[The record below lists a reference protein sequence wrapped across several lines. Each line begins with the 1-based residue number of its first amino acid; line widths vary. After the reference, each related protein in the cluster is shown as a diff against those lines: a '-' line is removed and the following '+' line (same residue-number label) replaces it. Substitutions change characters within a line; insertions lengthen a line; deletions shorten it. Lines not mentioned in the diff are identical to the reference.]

1 MNDPC
6 APLDRRSAA
15 SDRFVALF
23 SDAPLGIAL
32 LDATGGIVT
41 ANPALGTLLGI
52 DPDALADTK
61 FTSHVTSKADAAAL
75 DALLAGY
82 TGTDPDEPTRFDT
95 ALEHADDSKNSEDGG
110 AGDDVRVKLTLS
122 SVPADQEGMTYP
134 VVMVEDVTDM
144 NLLQERLRH
153 QNLHDPLTGL
163 PNSVNFHGQLESAMV
178 DTSRATVALVLL
190 DIDGFRVIN
199 DGLGSET
206 GDKILKSVAATLR
219 HVFGGEE
226 ENVARLT
233 GDGFGVLLRGDLTP
247 QHLIDRVEHALDRLA
262 EPIYFG
268 DTGVGISASAGI
280 VLRAPGST
288 SDTDLLRDAEVTL
301 HRAKEAGR
309 AKWMLFE
316 PELDTKDRR
325 RYRLGAAI
333 AGGLERGEFAVH
345 YQPTVRL
352 DGSQLVP
359 VVNARLYWNHPTEG
373 QLDCD
378 DFVPLADATGMT
390 VRIGTW
396 MLGQAL
402 KDYAEWRQHAG
413 DRTPDLCVLPPR
425 RLAIDD
431 DLVRIVNTQ
440 LKKHDIPSTALRLC
454 ADAGTLVDTRGE
466 VHDSLS
472 VLNEIGVKL
481 VLAVSAAAD
490 LELIRRNELPVEYV
504 SLTGQIVD
512 ALLDAAESGSTQ
524 FEHLRHLVR
533 SAKELGVRIGAAGV
547 HTEEQADALAGMG
560 VVAARGRFF
569 RGPLP
574 AEEMTELI
582 TAGSPT

>member
-6 APLDRRSAA
+6 APLDTRSAA

-23 SDAPLGIAL
+23 SHAPVGIAL
-32 LDATGGIVT
+32 LDADGGIVS

-52 DPDALADTK
+52 APEALADTK
-61 FTSHVTSKADAAAL
+61 FTSYVTSKPDAAAL
-75 DALLAGY
+75 DALLGSY
-82 TGTDPDEPTRFDT
+82 FGTDPAEPTRFET
-95 ALEHADDSKNSEDGG
+95 ALEQTDD
-110 AGDDVRVKLTLS
+110 GDMRARLTLS
-122 SVPADQEGMTYP
+122 SLPADQAGMSYP
-134 VVMVEDVTDM
+134 VVMVEDVTDL
-144 NLLQERLRH
+144 NLLHERLRH

-163 PNSVNFHGQLESAMV
+163 PNGTSFHGQLESAMV
-178 DTSRATVALVLL
+178 DTSRAVVALVLL

-199 DGLGSET
+199 DGLGSEA
-206 GDKILKSVAATLR
+206 GDKILKGVATTLR
-219 HVFGGEE
+219 QVFDGVD

-233 GDGFGVLLRGDLTP
+233 GDGFGVLLKGDLTP
-247 QHLIDRVEHALDRLA
+247 QHVIKRVEHAFDRLA

-280 VLRAPGST
+280 VLRAPGGA
-288 SDTDLLRDAEVTL
+288 SDRDMLRAAEVTL

-309 AKWMLFE
+309 ARWMLFE
-316 PELDTKDRR
+316 TDLDTEDRR
-325 RYRLGAAI
+325 RYRLGAGV
-333 AGGLERGEFAVH
+333 AGGLERGEFEVH

-352 DGSQLVP
+352 DGSRVVP
-359 VVNARLYWNHPTEG
+359 VVNAMLYWNHPTEG
-373 QLDCD
+373 RLDCD

-396 MLGQAL
+396 MLDQAL
-402 KDYAEWRQHAG
+402 KDYAEWRRHAG
-413 DRTPDLCVLPPR
+413 DRAPDLCVRPPR

-431 DLVRIVNTQ
+431 DLVKIVRSQ
-440 LKKHDIPSTALRLC
+440 LDKHDVPSTALRLC
-454 ADAGTLVDTRGE
+454 ADGGTLVDARGE

-490 LELIRRNELPVEYV
+490 LELIRRNDMPVDYV
-504 SLTGQIVD
+504 SLNGQIVD
-512 ALLDAAESGSTQ
+512 ALLDAVESGSTQ
-524 FEHLRHLVR
+524 YEHLAHLVR
-533 SAKELGVRIGAAGV
+533 SAQQLGVRIGAAGV
-547 HTEEQADALAGMG
+547 RTEEQANALAGMG

-574 AEEMTELI
+574 AEDLAELI
-582 TAGSPT
+582 NAN

>member
-23 SDAPLGIAL
+23 TDAPLGIAL
-32 LDATGGIVT
+32 LDAAGGIVS

-52 DPDALADTK
+52 EPDALADTK
-61 FTSHVTSKADAAAL
+61 FTSHVMSKADAAAL

-82 TGTDPDEPTRFDT
+82 TGADPAEPTRFDT
-95 ALEHADDSKNSEDGG
+95 ALRQAEDG
-110 AGDDVRVKLTLS
+110 DVRARLTLS
-122 SVPADQEGMTYP
+122 ALPADQEGMTYP
-134 VVMVEDVTDM
+134 VVMVEDVTDLS
-144 NLLQERLRH
+144 LLHDRLLH

-163 PNSVNFHGQLESAMV
+163 PNSANFHGQLESAMV
-178 DTSRATVALVLL
+178 DTSHAVVALVLL
-190 DIDGFRVIN
+190 DIDGFRMIN
-199 DGLGSET
+199 DGLGSEA
-206 GDKILKSVAATLR
+206 GDKILKAVANTLR
-219 HVFGGEE
+219 HVFGAED

-247 QHLIDRVEHALDRLA
+247 QHVIDRVEHALDRLA
-262 EPIYFG
+262 EPMYFD

-288 SDTDLLRDAEVTL
+288 SDTDMLRAAEVTL

-316 PELDTKDRR
+316 PELDTADRR
-325 RYRLGAAI
+325 RYRLAAAI
-333 AGGLERGEFAVH
+333 AGGLERGEFEVH

-352 DGSQLVP
+352 DGSRLVP
-359 VVNARLYWNHPTEG
+359 VVNAMLYWHHPTEG
-373 QLDCD
+373 RLECD

-396 MLGQAL
+396 MLDQAL
-402 KDYAEWRQHAG
+402 KDYAEWRQRAG
-413 DRTPDLCVLPPR
+413 DRTPDLCVRPPQ
-425 RLAIDD
+425 RLTIDD
-431 DLVRIVNTQ
+431 DLVSIVNTQ
-440 LKKHDIPSTALRLC
+440 LKKHDVPSTALRFC
-454 ADAGTLVDTRGE
+454 ADGGTLVDTRGE

-504 SLTGQIVD
+504 SLDGQIVD
-512 ALLDAAESGSTQ
+512 ALLDAAQAGSTQ
-524 FEHLRHLVR
+524 FEHLQHLVR

-547 HTEEQADALAGMG
+547 RTDEQASALADMG
-560 VVAARGRFF
+560 VIAARGRFF

-574 AEEMTELI
+574 ADEMTELI
-582 TAGSPT
+582 TASSSS